1 MADAPCRN
9 QFIERLGRYLG
20 VPVFRIATLRSFEA
34 FTAGWEFVSR
44 SNADWT
50 MELTVDTEALV
61 SRLAEFIACEF
72 RRMPPR
78 SGSDV
83 QIPLAPDLPHFC
95 SMYADRAKIDAVLAE
110 HDRFCVI
117 GTPSSVPYVVRKI
130 EALGKVWVQTNN
142 LNLSGQGI
150 LDADFDCVLQTG
162 SWGRPETSLP
172 VYQLF
177 TAGWNPAEPWA
188 TLNGQPI
195 TGADFFHAPVTA
207 APSEGLSAKSVLWP
221 LAPLSTVTSFTTSF
235 GVQTQ
240 PGWGPAVR
248 RGP

>member
-1 MADAPCRN
+1 VRN

-20 VPVFRIATLRSFEA
+20 VPVFRVATLRSFEA
-34 FTAGWEFVSR
+34 LTVGWEFVSR

-61 SRLAEFIACEF
+61 SRLAEFITREV
-72 RRMPPR
+72 RHMPLR

-95 SMYADRAKIDAVLAE
+95 AMFADRAKIDAVLAQ
-110 HDRFCVI
+110 HDRCCVI
-117 GTPSSVPYVVRKI
+117 GTPSSIPYVVRQL
-130 EALGKVWVQTNN
+130 EALGKRWVQTNN
-142 LNLSGQGI
+142 LNLAGQGI
-150 LDADFDCVLQTG
+150 VDADFDCVLQTG

-172 VYQLF
+172 IYQLF
-177 TAGWNPAEPWA
+177 TAGWDPAEHPV
-188 TLNGQPI
+188 TLNGRPI

-207 APSEGLSAKSVLWP
+207 APSEGLSSKSVLWP
-221 LAPLSTVTSFTTSF
+221 LAPLPTAMSFTTSF
-235 GVQTQ
+235 GVQVQ